1 MASAAAPS
9 APSAASAP
17 PKKKYHGSWELYPV
31 DHRHGARAKWIWNHY
46 SRKHIVYYLDE
57 KRTIPADQKEKK
69 PERPRG
75 THLKGI
81 CNQTRSDNL
90 NALWSHHI
98 ECPHVTNSEKR
109 VAIIQY
115 RKWNGNKKGGLT
127 KGATAIIKR
136 LCPPKG
142 LCLKCIFSSI
152 FCVKTCKSISMGFII
167 GFTCSMQFP

>member
-31 DHRHGARAKWIWNHY
+31 DHRYGAKAKWIWNHY

-57 KRTIPADQKEKK
+57 KCTIPADQKEKK

-75 THLKGI
+75 VHLPGV
-81 CNQTRSDNL
+81 CNQNRSDNL

-98 ECPHVTNSEKR
+98 ECKFVTDSDKKK
-109 VAIIQY
+109 AIKQY
-115 RKWNGNKKGGLT
+115 YKWKGNKKRELT
-127 KGATAIIKR
+127 KSAAAEVER

-142 LCLKCIFSSI
+142 MCLK
-152 FCVKTCKSISMGFII
+152 
-167 GFTCSMQFP
+167 